1 MYMENNTNNRKKKE
15 EWTKPVSKKF
25 YDGLRDHVINCLG
38 EMGYKT
44 SWHYPVMRDVDD
56 YLAYGTKPSCYVEEI
71 ERIVFIMV
79 RRDIDKAVE
88 RSAAA
93 RRRAQERKARKEALE
108 KAESFGEAGSFGDYE
123 STGST
128 GSSANEGKEL
138 KGLKIEDATADSMK
152 RADSMLQADAAM
164 AADVTEEAM
173 VFEKADAAGVTEGGS
188 VEQALDFCG
197 SENGS
202 AADGVGKECTVD
214 ERAPKGDLVGELDL
228 VADGNSSRKLGDA
241 HVGVGSQAAVKVKV
255 GCLPFHRSA
264 QSKNDLPD
272 LPGSDS
278 LDKGVDLKLVRTYTV
293 HR

>member
-44 SWHYPVMRDVDD
+44 SWHYPVMRDVDN

-108 KAESFGEAGSFGDYE
+108 KAGSFGEAGSFGDYE

-128 GSSANEGKEL
+128 GSSESSANDGKEL
-138 KGLKIEDATADSMK
+138 KGL
-152 RADSMLQADAAM
+152 
-164 AADVTEEAM
+164 
-173 VFEKADAAGVTEGGS
+173 EKADATDVPEGGS

-197 SENGS
+197 SEKGS
-202 AADGVGKECTVD
+202 AADGVRKECAVD
-214 ERAPKGDLVGELDL
+214 ERASKGDLVGELDL
-228 VADGNSSRKLGDA
+228 VADRNSSRKLGDA
-241 HVGVGSQAAVKVKV
+241 HVGVGSQAAVKVEV
-255 GCLPFHRSA
+255 GGLPFHRGT

-272 LPGSDS
+272 LSGSDS
-278 LDKGVDLKLVRTYTV
+278 LDKRVDLKLVRTYTV

>member
-1 MYMENNTNNRKKKE
+1 MENNTNNRKKKE

-44 SWHYPVMRDVDD
+44 SWHYPVMRDVDN

-108 KAESFGEAGSFGDYE
+108 KAGSFGEAGSFGDYE
-123 STGST
+123 STGSS
-128 GSSANEGKEL
+128 GSSAKEGKE
-138 KGLKIEDATADSMK
+138 
-152 RADSMLQADAAM
+152 DAAM

-202 AADGVGKECTVD
+202 AADGVGKECAVD
-214 ERAPKGDLVGELDL
+214 ERTAKGDLVGELDL

-241 HVGVGSQAAVKVKV
+241 HVGVGSQAAVKVEV
-255 GCLPFHRSA
+255 GGLPFHRGA

-272 LPGSDS
+272 LSGSDS